1 MIGQIIVYYKVEKYR
16 NGVRWEEH
24 KTPWIKILKYKWIL
38 PVQTYVGQYG
48 KLYILEPLQSIGPSL
63 DI

>member
-24 KTPWIKILKYKWIL
+24 KTP
-38 PVQTYVGQYG
+38 
-48 KLYILEPLQSIGPSL
+48 
-63 DI
+63 